1 MITNHNNRQAFTL
14 LEIMLAVTIL
24 GLVMA
29 SVYGSWTAALSGWR
43 RTSEVSDTFQRQR
56 VVMDML
62 SELTRSAVFFGSNP
76 ELYQVIG
83 THDTSHGDSVS
94 FVTASDALLPPGE
107 ALLAGMRR
115 VTIGLD
121 RAAQG
126 GVALTLANSAALGD
140 TGDTQSAPPSHVI
153 SAEVVGFGVRYRDS
167 RDGQWK
173 ESWEDAIV
181 VPMAM
186 EFTVAFADPSNP
198 KAAPLTVTRA
208 VEMPAAIGAM
218 QLAGQRMP
226 EGTTNGVTKQDVP
239 TVDVD
244 KVKSETEGM

>member
-1 MITNHNNRQAFTL
+1 
-14 LEIMLAVTIL
+14 MLAVTIL
-24 GLVMA
+24 GLVMV
-29 SVYGSWTAALSGWR
+29 SVYGSWNAALSGWR
-43 RTSEVSDTFQRQR
+43 RTTEVSDTFQRQR

-83 THDTSHGDSVS
+83 THDTTRGDSVS

-115 VTIGLD
+115 VTIALETVE
-121 RAAQG
+121 RG

-140 TGDTQSAPPSHVI
+140 TGDTQTLPPSHVI
-153 SAEVVGFGVRYRDS
+153 STEVAGFGVRYRDS

-173 ESWEDAIV
+173 DAWEDAMV
-181 VPMAM
+181 APMAM
-186 EFTVAFADPSNP
+186 EFTVAFADPQNP
-198 KAAPLTVTRA
+198 KAPPLTVTRA

-218 QLAGQRMP
+218 QLAGQRIA
-226 EGTTNGVTKQDVP
+226 GNSTNEVTKQDVP
-239 TVDVD
+239 TVDT
-244 KVKSETEGM
+244 SNLFPQESAGETQ